1 MNKIVD
7 NYVHNL
13 FITLFFP
20 KKTFLPRTKKP
31 SICRPD
37 ERFQSYKHSKNN
49 ANPHP
54 EALSARL
61 KQAIHE
67 L

>member
-1 MNKIVD
+1 MNKIVDNYVD

-13 FITLFFP
+13 FITPFFS
-20 KKTFLPRTKKP
+20 KKTFLHRARKL
-31 SICRPD
+31 SIYRPD

-54 EALSARL
+54 EALLARL
-61 KQAIHE
+61 K
-67 L
+67 